1 MDSTLQTRLHLW
13 RQKNFPDADAAQQF
27 LGMVEELGELAH
39 ARLKHEQ
46 GIRDLGE
53 IDAFEQAEQDALGDL
68 SIYLLGYCS
77 YRELNLAHLVDD
89 VARKVMKRDWIKYP
103 ENGFPRP
110 DQAGL
115 GAEDVTLPSGQRTRL
130 SIDPEDRD
138 ESQLLSSD
146 EGAK

>member
-53 IDAFEQAEQDALGDL
+53 IDEFEQAEQDALGDL
-68 SIYLLGYCS
+68 LIYTLGYCS
-77 YRELNLAHLVDD
+77 YRGLNLAHLVDD
-89 VARKVMKRDWIKYP
+89 VAREVMKRDWIKYP
-103 ENGFPRP
+103 ENGFPPR
-110 DQAGL
+110 DISEHNAGL
-115 GAEDVTLPSGQRTRL
+115 L
-130 SIDPEDRD
+130 
-138 ESQLLSSD
+138 
-146 EGAK
+146 